1 MKLRNLIKETLK
13 IMMAGFVY
21 VFVWWIINITINGN
35 SNFEYIVQ
43 WGVWFIVG
51 SMLYVMGLMTINSG
65 IGFEIK
71 KYIRRRLKV

>member
-1 MKLRNLIKETLK
+1 
-13 IMMAGFVY
+13 MMAGFVY

-51 SMLYVMGLMTINSG
+51 SMLYVMGLMTINMVLG
-65 IGFEIK
+65 L
-71 KYIRRRLKV
+71 R